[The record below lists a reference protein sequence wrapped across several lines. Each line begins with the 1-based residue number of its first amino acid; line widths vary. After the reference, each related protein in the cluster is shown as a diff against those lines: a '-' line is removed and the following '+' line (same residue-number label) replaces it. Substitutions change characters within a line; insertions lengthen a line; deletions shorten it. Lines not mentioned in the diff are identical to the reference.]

1 MSTPHGRNRA
11 TRVDKDRSR
20 RWGPLTAETA
30 IVLGVAGAIVAG
42 AFLVEAIQPARE
54 RTNTISGKDT
64 IEIHQVGTGGVK
76 PGALQRRT
84 IVQQPVKPVVPTTA
98 PTATAKPGK
107 TPKPQVTAAP
117 TQDVPGSGP
126 NVPGQG
132 GGGNDGGPLC
142 GILGN
147 CPDTEPD
154 PGETPEPQPSEPP
167 DDTEPTPAPTTD
179 TDSNTASKTD
189 TASAKKK
196 KTPTPSPE
204 PASPR

>member
-11 TRVDKDRSR
+11 PRVEKDRSR

-30 IVLGVAGAIVAG
+30 IVLGVAAAIVAG
-42 AFLVEAIQPARE
+42 AFLVEAVQPAAE

-64 IEIHQVGTGGVK
+64 IEIHQVGKGGVQ

-84 IVQQPVKPVVPTTA
+84 IVQQPVKPVVVPTATPTT
-98 PTATAKPGK
+98 TAKPGK
-107 TPKPQVTAAP
+107 TPKPRVTAAP

-126 NVPGQG
+126 NLPGQG

-147 CPDTEPD
+147 CPDNEPEPEQTPD
-154 PGETPEPQPSEPP
+154 PEP
-167 DDTEPTPAPTTD
+167 TEGTEATPAPTTD
-179 TDSNTASKTD
+179 TESNTTSKTD

-196 KTPTPSPE
+196 KKPTPSPE